1 MMGLSYELEPIFRKL
16 ETHFGEKI
24 IFKNVM
30 SVLVKNVL
38 DFVNPADL
46 SVSMEFALEK
56 YLVKLAKI
64 YEDEEKISGMPILM
78 KKCKIFSAKNLSS
91 LPLNL
96 AYKTAQIIDAEKF
109 KKVFENDAAKALEVD
124 LKFCEKL
131 FIRTLPTFLIE
142 FDGEAQIFTGL
153 LSYENFAEIIA
164 EMTQKKILPE
174 KVEATQEN
182 LEKLLRRHQ
191 KISTL
196 EIKFAFDLESL
207 SDAEKFIEPLAEKN
221 LITQTKVKK
230 IYFIEKK

>member
-1 MMGLSYELEPIFRKL
+1 
-16 ETHFGEKI
+16 
-24 IFKNVM
+24 
-30 SVLVKNVL
+30 
-38 DFVNPADL
+38 
-46 SVSMEFALEK
+46 
-56 YLVKLAKI
+56 
-64 YEDEEKISGMPILM
+64 
-78 KKCKIFSAKNLSS
+78 
-91 LPLNL
+91 L
-96 AYKTAQIIDAEKF
+96 AYKTAQIVDAEKAENFLYNLRLATVVEGRVTTDLAEILKIASESKIDAEKF
-109 KKVFENDAAKALEVD
+109 KKVFENDAAKALGVD

-142 FDGEAQIFTGL
+142 FEGEAKIFSGL

-207 SDAEKFIEPLAEKN
+207 SDAEKFIKPLAEKN
-221 LITQTKVKK
+221 LITLTKVKK
-230 IYFIEKK
+230 IYFIEKKIKKFLSAAKILKFFFQLSRRVQVRANFLSA